1 MKTEKTILIK
11 EGVLMEYAAAEGG
24 ALIYH
29 RVCLHFGTR
38 PYFVPEPDNWH
49 LTKDAPEE
57 LKKEFAEYIKES
69 ADDENTVN

>member
-1 MKTEKTILIK
+1 M
-11 EGVLMEYAAAEGG
+11 G

-29 RVCLHFGTR
+29 RVCLHFGTG

-57 LKKEFAEYIKES
+57 LKKEFAEYIKKS